1 MSLSLRLMRLSDISQ
16 VTSIERR
23 AFSSP
28 WTARTYAYEITESEY
43 SHMLVLS
50 VQDAAPRNDMIA
62 RMMRLLGYAPPPS
75 ETVVAYGGLWHLYDE
90 AHIST
95 IASHPDYRRKG
106 HGEIA
111 LVGMIQ
117 RAIALQAAYVALE
130 VRVSNLNAQALYAK
144 HDFQIA
150 GIKPRYYSDNGENA
164 YDMRLP
170 LTEGNCQRATQTY
183 ATLRQKITLSDTY
196 TQSTHNRPNDI

>member
-1 MSLSLRLMRLSDISQ
+1 MRLSDISQ
-16 VTSIERR
+16 VTGIERR

-28 WTARTYAYEITESEY
+28 WTARTYAYEIEESDY
-43 SHMLVLS
+43 SYMMVLT
-50 VQDAAPRNDMIA
+50 VPDVVPRNDMIS
-62 RMMRLLGYAPPPS
+62 RITRLLGYTPNTN

-95 IASHPDYRRKG
+95 IASNPDYRRKG
-106 HGEIA
+106 YGEAA

-117 RAIALQAAYVALE
+117 RAVTLGAAYVALE
-130 VRVSNLNAQALYAK
+130 VRVSNLNAQALYLK
-144 HDFQIA
+144 HGFQIA

-170 LTEGNCQRATQTY
+170 LTDGNCQRAIETFKALCQTMS
-183 ATLRQKITLSDTY
+183 IEDSY
-196 TQSTHNRPNDI
+196 TGFPSHQ

>member
-1 MSLSLRLMRLSDISQ
+1 MSLFLRPMRLSDISQ

-28 WTARTYAYEITESEY
+28 WTARTYTYEIAESEY
-43 SHMLVLS
+43 SYMMVLALPD
-50 VQDAAPRNDMIA
+50 VAPRQDMIS
-62 RMMRLLGYAPPPS
+62 RMMRLLGYASNSS
-75 ETVVAYGGLWHLYDE
+75 EIVVAYGGLWHLYDE

-106 HGEIA
+106 YGEIA

-117 RAIALQAAYVALE
+117 RAITLQAAYVALE
-130 VRVSNLNAQALYAK
+130 VRVSNLNAQALYTK
-144 HDFQIA
+144 HGFQIA

-170 LTEGNCQRATQTY
+170 LTDGNRQRATEAFLMLCQD
-183 ATLRQKITLSDTY
+183 LGVDDTY
-196 TQSTHNRPNDI
+196 SELARNR

>member
-1 MSLSLRLMRLSDISQ
+1 MTLTLRPMHLHNISP
-16 VTSIERR
+16 VTGIARR
-23 AFSSP
+23 SFSSP
-28 WTARTYAYEITESEY
+28 CTARTYTYEITESEY
-43 SHMLVLS
+43 SHMMVLT
-50 VQDAAPRNDMIA
+50 VPDDVPRQDMIS
-62 RMMRLLGYAPPPS
+62 RMMRLLGYAQANT

-106 HGEIA
+106 YGEIA

-117 RAIALQAAYVALE
+117 RAITLQAAYVALE
-130 VRVSNLNAQALYAK
+130 VRVTNLNAQTLYTK
-144 HDFQIA
+144 HGFQIS

-170 LTEGNCQRATQTY
+170 LTDGNRQRATE
-183 ATLRQKITLSDTY
+183 AFITLCKEMGLDDTY
-196 TQSTHNRPNDI
+196 TNSTLNRPN

>member
-1 MSLSLRLMRLSDISQ
+1 MTALHLRPMRLSDITQ

-23 AFSSP
+23 SFSSP
-28 WTARTYAYEITESEY
+28 WTARTYAYEIAESSY
-43 SHMLVLS
+43 SYMMVLTIP
-50 VQDAAPRNDMIA
+50 DAIPRNDMIS
-62 RMMRLLGYAPPPS
+62 RMMRLLGYSASPS

-95 IASHPDYRRKG
+95 IASNPDYRRKG
-106 HGEIA
+106 YGELA

-117 RAIALQAAYVALE
+117 RAVTLQAAYVALE
-130 VRVSNLNAQALYAK
+130 VRVSNLGAQALYAK
-144 HDFQIA
+144 HGFQIA

-170 LTEGNCQRATQTY
+170 LTDGNCHRASQTY
-183 ATLRQKITLSDTY
+183 QVLCDEMGVEDTY
-196 TQSTHNRPNDI
+196 TETPLNR